1 MYGPA
6 IVNSC
11 GPRLAE
17 SFAWRHRTD
26 FSLGLY
32 LFQGLGPRGLGREMD
47 ERLNARLRQCVDL
60 LGLALARTKSW
71 APAVVEIEHID
82 ADALLRAFER
92 SRAAWSDRAEELW
105 SRVAEKRASAFEA
118 GAAIR
123 ERLPARA

>member
-1 MYGPA
+1 MGSTVVRGERRA
-6 IVNSC
+6 RGLRGGRERRVGNVN
-11 GPRLAE
+11 PFPE
-17 SFAWRHRTD
+17 
-26 FSLGLY
+26 LGL
-32 LFQGLGPRGLGREMD
+32 GD
-47 ERLNARLRQCVDL
+47 
-60 LGLALARTKSW
+60 
-71 APAVVEIEHID
+71 AVVEIEHID